1 MLNAKGIL
9 LVFAAVAVGLQV
21 CGCATS
27 LAQKLSRSAAE
38 PKIIPKPVKME
49 ALDGFFTL
57 SDETVVLVDENER
70 EPRTLG
76 EYASEYIGKAAG
88 LTLDLGTATSS
99 VSPEGAILLTTR
111 HAKPVLGPE
120 GYELTVTPASI
131 TVRAPEP
138 TGLFYGLQTLV
149 QLIPVDPA
157 DNRVPCVRIEDAPR
171 FKWRGMHLDVG
182 RHFFDKAFVKR
193 YIDLIALH
201 KMNTLHIHLTDDQG
215 WRIEIKRYPQLT
227 EIGSKRKESPVI
239 GNRKKGDGT
248 PYGGFF
254 TQTDIR
260 DIVEYARKR
269 YITVVPEIE
278 MPGHSLGALAAYPEL
293 SCAGGSH
300 EVETKWGIFEDVYCA
315 GNDKVFEFM
324 EDVLTEAMELF
335 PGEYIHIGGDECP
348 KARWEKCP
356 KCQAR
361 IKKEGLKDEHEL
373 QSYFV
378 KRIEKFLN
386 SKGRRLIGWDEIL
399 EGGLAPNA
407 SVMSWRGTEGGI
419 AAARSGHD
427 VVMSPTTHCY
437 FDYYQSKNRKEEPE
451 AIGGFLPLEK
461 VYSFEP
467 VPVELASEHQK
478 HVIGAQGNVWTEY
491 IHTPSDVEYMA
502 LPRMCALAELV
513 WTPAELK
520 DWDDFRDRLDRF
532 LERLDA
538 MGVNYRKP
546 E

>member
-1 MLNAKGIL
+1 
-9 LVFAAVAVGLQV
+9 
-21 CGCATS
+21 
-27 LAQKLSRSAAE
+27 
-38 PKIIPKPVKME
+38 ME
-49 ALDGFFTL
+49 TLGGFFTV
-57 SDETVVLVDENER
+57 SAETVVLVDEDEG
-70 EPRTLG
+70 EVKALG
-76 EYASEYIGKAAG
+76 EYASEYLGKAAG
-88 LTLDLGTATSS
+88 LTLNLDTASSS
-99 VSPEGAILLTTR
+99 VPPEGAILLTTR
-111 HAKPVLGPE
+111 LAKTALGPE
-120 GYELTVTPASI
+120 GYELTVSPASV
-131 TVRAPEP
+131 TVRAPELN
-138 TGLFYGLQTLV
+138 GLFYGLQTLV

-157 DNRVPCVRIEDAPR
+157 DNRVPCVRIEDTPR

-182 RHFFDKAFVKR
+182 RHFFDKEYVKR

-201 KMNTLHIHLTDDQG
+201 KMNTFHIHLTEDQG
-215 WRIEIKRYPQLT
+215 WRIEIKKYPKLT
-227 EIGSKRKESPVI
+227 EIGSKRKESPVR

-254 TQTDIR
+254 TQNDIR
-260 DIVEYARKR
+260 EIVEHARKR
-269 YITVVPEIE
+269 YITVVPEVE

-293 SCAGGSH
+293 SCTGGPH
-300 EVETKWGIFEDVYCA
+300 EVMTRWGVFEDVYCA

-324 EDVLTEAMELF
+324 EDVLTDVMELF
-335 PGEYIHIGGDECP
+335 PSEYIHIGGDECP

-361 IKKEGLKDEHEL
+361 IKNEGLKDEHEL
-373 QSYFV
+373 QSYFI

-467 VPVELASEHQK
+467 VPAELTPEQGK
-478 HVIGAQGNVWTEY
+478 HVVGAQGNVWTEY
-491 IHTPSDVEYMA
+491 IHTPADVEYMA
-502 LPRMCALAELV
+502 LPRMCALAEVV

-520 DWDDFRDRLDRF
+520 DWDDFRERLDH
-532 LERLDA
+532 LTKRLDA

>member
-1 MLNAKGIL
+1 MLNAKGVL
-9 LVFAAVAVGLQV
+9 LVFAALALALPVW
-21 CGCATS
+21 GCANS
-27 LAQKLSRSAAE
+27 LAQKVSRSGSE

-49 ALDGFFTL
+49 TLGGFFTV
-57 SDETVVLVDENER
+57 SDETVVLVDENEGESR
-70 EPRTLG
+70 ALG
-76 EYASEYIGKAAG
+76 EYASEYLGRAAG
-88 LTLDLGTATSS
+88 LTLDLRTATSS
-99 VSPEGAILLTTR
+99 VPPEGAILLTTR
-111 HAKPVLGPE
+111 LAKSALGPE

-131 TVRAPEP
+131 TVRAPELN
-138 TGLFYGLQTLV
+138 GLFYGIQTLV
-149 QLIPVDPA
+149 QLIPVDPT
-157 DNRVPCVRIEDAPR
+157 DNKVPCVRIEDTPR

-182 RHFFDKAFVKR
+182 RHFFDTEYVKR

-201 KMNTLHIHLTDDQG
+201 KMNTFHIHLTEDQG
-215 WRIEIKRYPQLT
+215 WRIEIKKYPRLT
-227 EIGSKRKESPVI
+227 EIGSKRKESPVE
-239 GNRKKGDGT
+239 GNRNKGDGV
-248 PYGGFF
+248 PYGGFY
-254 TQTDIR
+254 TQDDIR
-260 DIVEYARKR
+260 EIVEYARKR
-269 YITVVPEIE
+269 YITVVPEVE

-293 SCAGGSH
+293 SCTGGPH
-300 EVETKWGIFEDVYCA
+300 EVMTRWGVFEDVYCA

-324 EDVLTEAMELF
+324 EDVLTEVMELF
-335 PGEYIHIGGDECP
+335 PSEYIHIGGDECP
-348 KARWEKCP
+348 KARWEKCA

-361 IKKEGLKDEHEL
+361 IEKEGLKDEHEL
-373 QSYFV
+373 QSYFI
-378 KRIEKFLN
+378 KRIEKSLN

-437 FDYYQSKNRKEEPE
+437 FDYYQSKNKKEEPE

-467 VPVELASEHQK
+467 VPAELAPEQRK
-478 HVIGAQGNVWTEY
+478 HVIGAQGNIWTEY
-491 IHTPSDVEYMA
+491 IRTPSDVEYMA
-502 LPRMCALAELV
+502 LPRMCALAEVV

-520 DWDDFRDRLDRF
+520 DWDDFMDRLDRF